1 MWDGL
6 LHRNEN
12 DKLNHDHPNHHHNHH
27 HHYQHQG
34 NLGEFGLPV
43 MPVNIRP
50 MSVCAAK
57 HFGPESRARITFRI
71 FAKKT
76 NKTLIGSLIEYNNN
90 NLCTCQAWHPVDSL
104 LEIPLK
110 S

>member
-6 LHRNEN
+6 LQRNEN

-76 NKTLIGSLIEYNNN
+76 EQNFDWIS
-90 NLCTCQAWHPVDSL
+90 D
-104 LEIPLK
+104 
-110 S
+110 